1 MKLLE
6 EMTHYDL
13 LEIRPDA
20 SREEVERAYRMARE
34 TWSEGSLA
42 AYSLYE
48 EEDAAALRE
57 GVERAWRVL
66 GDPERRREYDAELE
80 ATGRA
85 REAGEGFGAP
95 RAEGPQAE
103 PAPLLEAEA
112 GAVRRLGSASPPF
125 GDLEDAEEE
134 GEAFD
139 GPRLRRVRLRR
150 GLEIE
155 HVAGVTKVNPAYLRF
170 IEDEQ
175 FSDLPAPV
183 YVRGFVTA
191 YARCVGLDPQRVLPD
206 YMRRFR
212 EARRTPARLRALGR
226 R

>member
-1 MKLLE
+1 MKPLE
-6 EMTHYDL
+6 EMTHYEI
-13 LEIRPDA
+13 LELSPDA
-20 SREEVERAYRMARE
+20 SAEEVERAYRMAQE
-34 TWSEGSLA
+34 TWREGSLA
-42 AYSLYE
+42 AYSLYG
-48 EEDAAALRE
+48 EDEVAAFRE
-57 GVERAWRVL
+57 GVEEAWRVL
-66 GDPERRREYDAELE
+66 GDPHRRRAYDASLRGES
-80 ATGRA
+80 
-85 REAGEGFGAP
+85 AGEADALFVGGI
-95 RAEGPQAE
+95 
-103 PAPLLEAEA
+103 EA
-112 GAVRRLGSASPPF
+112 VDGSAHEALPLAPASPRF

-150 GLEIE
+150 GLDIE
-155 HVAGVTKVNPAYLRF
+155 QVAGVTKVNPTYLRF

-191 YARCVGLDPQRVLPD
+191 YARCVGLDPERVLPD

-212 EARRTPARLRALGR
+212 EARELPARARALGR

>member
-1 MKLLE
+1 MKPLE
-6 EMTHYDL
+6 EMTHYEV
-13 LEIRPDA
+13 LELEADA
-20 SREEVERAYRMARE
+20 PAEEVERAYRMARE

-42 AYSLYE
+42 AYSLYGE
-48 EEDAAALRE
+48 EEVAALRE
-57 GVERAWRVL
+57 AVERAWRVL
-66 GDPERRREYDAELE
+66 GDPEQRRAYDASLRAAERGE
-80 ATGRA
+80 ALA
-85 REAGEGFGAP
+85 AAEGAP
-95 RAEGPQAE
+95 PLAGPAA
-103 PAPLLEAEA
+103 PASGEEVGP
-112 GAVRRLGSASPPF
+112 VRGLGPARPRF

-155 HVAGVTKVNPAYLRF
+155 QVAKVTKVNPTYLRF

-191 YARCVGLDPQRVLPD
+191 FARCVGLDPERVLPD

-212 EARRTPARLRALGR
+212 EARQAPARSRALGR

>member
-1 MKLLE
+1 MKPLD
-6 EMTHYDL
+6 EMTHYEV
-13 LEIRPDA
+13 LELHPDA
-20 SREEVERAYRMARE
+20 SLEDVERAYRMARE
-34 TWSEGSLA
+34 TWREGSLA
-42 AYSLYE
+42 AYSLYG
-48 EEDAAALRE
+48 EDEVAAVRE
-57 GVERAWRVL
+57 SVERAWRVL
-66 GDPERRREYDAELE
+66 GDPDRRRAYDASLRGESADAAGALFE
-80 ATGRA
+80 GSPG
-85 REAGEGFGAP
+85 AGERGGDDEDAP
-95 RAEGPQAE
+95 ALTP
-103 PAPLLEAEA
+103 
-112 GAVRRLGSASPPF
+112 ASPGF

-150 GLEIE
+150 GLDIE
-155 HVAGVTKVNPAYLRF
+155 QVAGVTKVNPTYLRF

-191 YARCVGLDPQRVLPD
+191 YARCVGLEPERVLSD

-212 EARRTPARLRALGR
+212 EARQTPARARALGR